1 MQGAVRVVGRKASR
15 PIHLRAQLLE
25 KLSAWPGRKPQA
37 REELKGVGADVWPAW
52 LKAQLPDLCAG
63 GASNH
68 LAENRVGK
76 ANCATSSCFKSKQ
89 HFSHCFLVQMA
100 VEML

>member
-63 GASNH
+63 GASII
-68 LAENRVGK
+68 LLRTEWEKPTVQQA
-76 ANCATSSCFKSKQ
+76 
-89 HFSHCFLVQMA
+89 LVLNLSNTFPI
-100 VEML
+100 VF